1 MLRFA
6 SMTIARAT
14 RPTSPATV
22 NAVPTPDEVAT
33 LLARHGYRLTA
44 PRRAVVAAILTQ
56 TRPFTAEQMV
66 TRLKETAPEVGR
78 ATVYRTLE
86 ILASIDVVTR
96 VLQADGHPGYIV
108 GTPGHR
114 HHLVC
119 SDCGSVVAFSRCPVD
134 ELVRELSRDTDF
146 AIHGH
151 MLEVFGTC
159 PACQVRG

>member
-1 MLRFA
+1 MSL
-6 SMTIARAT
+6 SSVSAT
-14 RPTSPATV
+14 PNQV
-22 NAVPTPDEVAT
+22 HNALPTPDDVAA
-33 LLARHGYRLTA
+33 LLARHGYRTTA
-44 PRRAVVAAILTQ
+44 PRRAVVAEILRQ
-56 TRPFTAEQMV
+56 SRPFTAEQLV
-66 TRLKETAPEVGR
+66 ARLKGTVPDVGR

-86 ILASIDVVTR
+86 LLASVDVVNR
-96 VLQADGHPGYIV
+96 LLQADGHPAYIV

-134 ELVRELSRDTDF
+134 ELVRDLSRDTDF

-159 PACQVRG
+159 PACQRPASS

>member
-1 MLRFA
+1 MVL
-6 SMTIARAT
+6 SSVSS
-14 RPTSPATV
+14 SPNQV
-22 NAVPTPDEVAT
+22 HNALPTPDDVAA
-33 LLARHGYRLTA
+33 LLARHGYRTTA
-44 PRRAVVAAILTQ
+44 PRRAVVAEILRQ

-66 TRLKETAPEVGR
+66 ARLKATTPEVGR

-86 ILASIDVVTR
+86 LLASVDVVNR
-96 VLQADGHPGYIV
+96 LLQADGHPAYIV
-108 GTPGHR
+108 GAPGHR

-134 ELVRELSRDTDF
+134 DLVRDLSRDTDF

-159 PACQVRG
+159 PACQRPSNS

>member
-1 MLRFA
+1 MAL
-6 SMTIARAT
+6 
-14 RPTSPATV
+14 TSLITTPNPVA
-22 NAVPTPDEVAT
+22 NEVPTPEAVAT
-33 LLARHGYRLTA
+33 LLSRHGYRATA
-44 PRRAVVAAILTQ
+44 PRRTVVAEILRQ

-66 TRLKETAPEVGR
+66 ARLKETAPEIGR

-86 ILASIDVVTR
+86 LLASVDVVVR
-96 VLQADGHPGYIV
+96 VLQADGHPAYIV

-119 SDCGSVVAFSRCPVD
+119 SDCGTVVAFSRCPVD
-134 ELVRELSRDTDF
+134 DLVRDLSRDTEF

-159 PACQVRG
+159 RSCQQNASS